1 MHSRTS
7 EFPSHWGFA
16 QDFRTKKKKKQWI
29 QKMKQQDVRNGV
41 ETAYTTKRKS
51 NGSQTEKPAATAKR
65 KKHGVQFFSV
75 LPTPT
80 ALSSASEEMMASAP
94 AASSPKK
101 MSATQK
107 EQVEDFLHRHR
118 VLKRRYMDITDKI
131 VCECQSV
138 VRQHMHLELSHWQ
151 VWRSI
156 RKIKPG
162 CRPRVRRKV
171 IDDWD
176 TGRTQVFMKV
186 VDQLDQLNLNEN
198 DTAETI
204 WYVLDHLATGNRP
217 VMRSVRVLY
226 LRNLKHFDYDCMEAL
241 TRVLERYPNIF
252 SLNMGEYAAGNV
264 LSGIP
269 AAWELLADRIPRT
282 NLGFLWADEAAGCS
296 VEMVARLQQ
305 ICKDRRHRLEMFH
318 SLHDVDIVEKLAPWR
333 SERIVE
339 KLRINAPDPRCC
351 KRARSDNKL
360 SRYYAFGMVRLKK
373 CHGLKKWVN
382 KDGEFL
388 PDEYNAWLRGG
399 HGERLLGPMVDG
411 RQVRAIKRADDWAGG
426 GAYCRCHP
434 GAKCRCK

>member
-51 NGSQTEKPAATAKR
+51 NGSQTEKPATAKR

-94 AASSPKK
+94 AAASPKK

-176 TGRTQVFMKV
+176 TGRTQVFMK
-186 VDQLDQLNLNEN
+186 Q
-198 DTAETI
+198 
-204 WYVLDHLATGNRP
+204 GRRP
-217 VMRSVRVLY
+217 
-226 LRNLKHFDYDCMEAL
+226 A
-241 TRVLERYPNIF
+241 
-252 SLNMGEYAAGNV
+252 
-264 LSGIP
+264 
-269 AAWELLADRIPRT
+269 
-282 NLGFLWADEAAGCS
+282 
-296 VEMVARLQQ
+296 
-305 ICKDRRHRLEMFH
+305 
-318 SLHDVDIVEKLAPWR
+318 
-333 SERIVE
+333 
-339 KLRINAPDPRCC
+339 
-351 KRARSDNKL
+351 
-360 SRYYAFGMVRLKK
+360 
-373 CHGLKKWVN
+373 
-382 KDGEFL
+382 
-388 PDEYNAWLRGG
+388 
-399 HGERLLGPMVDG
+399 
-411 RQVRAIKRADDWAGG
+411 
-426 GAYCRCHP
+426 
-434 GAKCRCK
+434 